1 MDTSEIV
8 LLLIAAVGLAQA
20 AFLMLLLRHEGKRAF
35 RANRWLLV
43 FSLTACAS
51 FVEDISD
58 VFLSP
63 LYILYLAIIF
73 VPVTFAFL
81 PSIYLYFCEI
91 ADRPVRYPGGHFV
104 ILVPVAILTAV
115 AVHIMRTRILP
126 GDIGGEIDF
135 ELDTDIESHL
145 PVAVILLTIIIAL
158 YVQLFGYMV
167 KIWRV
172 AIGYLRQASEQLGAD
187 QRVLRRWVTELLTG
201 ISLIF
206 LIFTATTIVDVF
218 ITDSEWLTTLV
229 QGAFALVFFRMCHV
243 IAHNPA
249 LFVQAEWDGAQEM
262 AMDEDARDF
271 TATGSRQNRFA
282 PRNLVDAD
290 EISRICKRLDA
301 IRTRSDL
308 LFDPLISLPKLANAV
323 GATSNQLSYVLNQ
336 HLGKSF
342 FDFINEVRTGEAS
355 RLLVNEP
362 DRTIL
367 DIATSVGFNSKST
380 FNLAFKKITGKTPSV
395 YRSETMSQR
404 NTAP

>member
-51 FVEDISD
+51 FIGDISD

-81 PSIYLYFCEI
+81 PSIYLYFREI
-91 ADRPVRYPGGHFV
+91 ADRPVRYPGVHFV

-145 PVAVILLTIIIAL
+145 PVAAILLTIIIAL

-172 AIGYLRQASEQLGAD
+172 AIGYLRQAGEQLGAD

-206 LIFTATTIVDVF
+206 LIFTETTIVDIF

-229 QGAFALVFFRMCHV
+229 QGAFALVFFRMCQV

-249 LFVQAEWDGAQEM
+249 LFVQAE
-262 AMDEDARDF
+262 
-271 TATGSRQNRFA
+271 
-282 PRNLVDAD
+282 
-290 EISRICKRLDA
+290 
-301 IRTRSDL
+301 
-308 LFDPLISLPKLANAV
+308 
-323 GATSNQLSYVLNQ
+323 
-336 HLGKSF
+336 
-342 FDFINEVRTGEAS
+342 
-355 RLLVNEP
+355 
-362 DRTIL
+362 
-367 DIATSVGFNSKST
+367 
-380 FNLAFKKITGKTPSV
+380 
-395 YRSETMSQR
+395 
-404 NTAP
+404 

>member
-51 FVEDISD
+51 FIEDISD

-81 PSIYLYFCEI
+81 PSIYLYFREI
-91 ADRPVRYPGGHFV
+91 ADRPVRYPGVHFV

-145 PVAVILLTIIIAL
+145 PVAAILLTIIIAL

-172 AIGYLRQASEQLGAD
+172 AIGYLRQAGEQLGAD

-206 LIFTATTIVDVF
+206 LIFTATTIVDIF
-218 ITDSEWLTTLV
+218 ITDSQWLTTLV

-271 TATGSRQNRFA
+271 TATGSRQTRFA
-282 PRNLVDAD
+282 PRNLVDVD

-308 LFDPLISLPKLANAV
+308 LFDPLVSLPKLANAV
-323 GATSNQLSYVLNQ
+323 GATPNQLSYVLNQ

-395 YRSETMSQR
+395 YRSETLSRR
-404 NTAP
+404 NPVL